1 MSLKPF
7 IPAHVHYKSEHFQ
20 YKFISSFLKLLHLK
34 GVELAQ
40 SKSSQRK
47 EFFETVHEEMKG
59 SIFIKFLLNR
69 EPLGFIN
76 LPSKIAN
83 LFIQNALGGSRSSV
97 SSEKDHFSKLDLSV
111 IDNFS
116 GVFSLSIREGL
127 KPFTGK
133 KIEVE
138 VLQAKY
144 DPLIKEFIDREAFF
158 IEEFTFLSK
167 NQTYEMSLGLRV
179 ESFKKKKL

>member
-7 IPAHVHYKSEHFQ
+7 ISAQVHYKSEHFQ

-34 GVELAQ
+34 GVELTH

-47 EFFETVHEEMKG
+47 EFFETVYEEMKG
-59 SIFIKFLLNR
+59 SVFIKVLLNQA
-69 EPLGFIN
+69 PLGFIS
-76 LPSKIAN
+76 LPPKLAN
-83 LFIQNALGGSRSSV
+83 LFIQNALGGSKNSASP
-97 SSEKDHFSKLDLSV
+97 EKEQFSKLDLSV

-133 KIEVE
+133 KIDVE

-167 NQTYEMSLGLRV
+167 NHSYELSLGLKV
-179 ESFKKKKL
+179 DCFKKRSL